1 MWLPLFNTALIL
13 VSGAFLG
20 TGYFFIR
27 RRRIVAHHR
36 SMIIAAVFAALFLVV
51 YVIRWV
57 GFGAKPFEGPEPAYA
72 LYLGILIPHVI
83 AAIALAPMAAVTLA
97 FALRSRFFSHRRIA
111 RITLPVW
118 AFVAITGWVVY
129 TMLYVIQWG

>member
-1 MWLPLFNTALIL
+1 M
-13 VSGAFLG
+13 
-20 TGYFFIR
+20 
-27 RRRIVAHHR
+27 
-36 SMIIAAVFAALFLVV
+36 
-51 YVIRWV
+51 
-57 GFGAKPFEGPEPAYA
+57 
-72 LYLGILIPHVI
+72 I

>member
-57 GFGAKPFEGPEPAYA
+57 GFGAKSFEGP
-72 LYLGILIPHVI
+72 
-83 AAIALAPMAAVTLA
+83 
-97 FALRSRFFSHRRIA
+97 SRPTPYI
-111 RITLPVW
+111 
-118 AFVAITGWVVY
+118 
-129 TMLYVIQWG
+129 WGSSFPT